1 MRPSSRH
8 ACLTALLLAALG
20 LFAPGCAVRSVY
32 VKPDFEQKDKN
43 EVKRLAV
50 GATPIPGQQEKAAEL
65 LARMARRHI
74 NMHKDYLAT
83 EEQVL
88 KDPAGWRDLCG
99 EEIHGVV
106 RVMVARLLSEGGDL
120 TVDMTADLQRC
131 DSSAL
136 VWKVEIDDTNEQKN
150 EDLKELA
157 GVYRREFGEVADALA
172 APFFVLLKTAFDSL
186 PSPVLTDEETMEK
199 IELE

>member
-1 MRPSSRH
+1 MIRI
-8 ACLTALLLAALG
+8 ACAASLITAS
-20 LFAPGCAVRSVY
+20 LFASGCAVRSVY
-32 VKPDFEQKDKN
+32 VKPDFERTDKL

-50 GATPIPGQQEKAAEL
+50 GATPIPGQPEKAAEL
-65 LARMARRHI
+65 LARMALRHI

-83 EEQVL
+83 EEAVL
-88 KDPAGWRDLCG
+88 ASPALWRKLCSG
-99 EEIHGVV
+99 EIHGVV
-106 RVMVARLLSEGGDL
+106 RVMVAKLLSEDGDL

-136 VWKVEIDDTNEQKN
+136 VWKVEIDKTSEQKD

-157 GVYRREFGEVADALA
+157 SVYRREFGEVADALA
-172 APFFVLLKTAFDSL
+172 APFFILLKLAFESL